1 VQPVFQDPYS
11 SLNPRQTLVEIVR
24 RPLDLHAVGD
34 PAARAGQV
42 HEIMALT
49 GLAERLVHRYP
60 NQISGGQRQRVA
72 IARAI
77 IMRPEIVI
85 CDEPTSALDVSVQAQ
100 ILNLLLDLREQ
111 FGLTYLFIT
120 HDLSVVR
127 HIADRVAVM
136 YLGEIVEIG
145 DARAIFEAPRHPYTR
160 ALLDSVMTVSPAA
173 GVPDT
178 RIGHS
183 YPNPLEIPSG
193 CAFHPRC
200 PHAMPVCSSVAP
212 AVSETPHAL
221 VRCHL
226 YTDALAES
234 A

>member
-1 VQPVFQDPYS
+1 
-11 SLNPRQTLVEIVR
+11 
-24 RPLDLHAVGD
+24 
-34 PAARAGQV
+34 
-42 HEIMALT
+42 
-49 GLAERLVHRYP
+49 
-60 NQISGGQRQRVA
+60 
-72 IARAI
+72 
-77 IMRPEIVI
+77 
-85 CDEPTSALDVSVQAQ
+85 
-100 ILNLLLDLREQ
+100 
-111 FGLTYLFIT
+111 
-120 HDLSVVR
+120 
-127 HIADRVAVM
+127 M

-145 DARAIFEAPRHPYTR
+145 DARTIFEAPRHPYTR
-160 ALLDSVMTVSPAA
+160 ALLDSVMTVNPAA

-183 YPNPLEIPSG
+183 YPNPLEIPPG

-234 A
+234 T